1 MPCNHN
7 KDPTLPHWHSILN
20 TCYLFFVGS
29 LPQDGQKVS
38 QLEILQRMKFP
49 HCCITKSDMRA
60 HCNDH
65 CNKGKVIVP
74 SPFTQI
80 FTTAILSTSM
90 FYKKTTKSRL
100 DFAMEPKGI
109 THPECAEVGRGP
121 SPCSHVNPSS
131 SSHVYLERCPHIWR
145 RKMREA
151 VKGAHQEKE
160 PN

>member
-1 MPCNHN
+1 MPCNHD

-90 FYKKTTKSRL
+90 FYKKQQNPGWILQWSRREL
-100 DFAMEPKGI
+100 HTQSVLKL
-109 THPECAEVGRGP
+109 AEALP
-121 SPCSHVNPSS
+121 HAHV
-131 SSHVYLERCPHIWR
+131 
-145 RKMREA
+145 
-151 VKGAHQEKE
+151 
-160 PN
+160 